1 MANRV
6 RLSSHEY
13 CVICGQYHD
22 CDHMVRTKSETLV
35 FFSTE
40 CFEKEV
46 VDGKGKRNPESQT
59 D

>member
-6 RLSSHEY
+6 SVPSRQY
-13 CVICGQYHD
+13 CVICGYNHE
-22 CDHMVRTKSETLV
+22 CDHMVQTKRKTLI

-46 VDGKGKRNPESQT
+46 ENGKSKRSSEGQT

>member
-6 RLSSHEY
+6 SVPSHQY
-13 CVICGQYHD
+13 CVICGTYHD
-22 CDHMVRTKSETLV
+22 CDHMVQTKRKTLV

-40 CFEKEV
+40 CFEREV
-46 VDGKGKRNPESQT
+46 ENGKGKRNPESQT

>member
-6 RLSSHEY
+6 SVPSRQY
-13 CVICGQYHD
+13 CVICGTYHD
-22 CDHMVRTKSETLV
+22 CDHMVQTKRKTLV

-46 VDGKGKRNPESQT
+46 ANGKGKRNPESQT

>member
-6 RLSSHEY
+6 SVPSHQY
-13 CVICGQYHD
+13 CVICGMHHD
-22 CDHMVRTKSETLV
+22 CDHMVQTKRKTLV

-46 VDGKGKRNPESQT
+46 ANGKSKRSSEGQT